1 MEQGSSN
8 QEEGT
13 PYAPPRADLSEKP
26 LQPEALI
33 DTGALTKWAVRFLYA
48 DMAMAAVAVIS
59 GLLEYRLLTRLRDG
73 VALSDQVIEANGL
86 RQGVIGLVQTLVL
99 LTAMILV
106 ARWIHRANQNCR
118 RLGAADMR
126 FTPGWAVGWY
136 FIPLLSMWKPY
147 QAMKEIWR
155 ASAAPA
161 EWRRQPTP
169 MLMPVWWGMWLLSLA
184 LGSGIMQ
191 LARHA
196 NSVNDYLLLG
206 QVTLAA
212 DFLEIPL
219 AFALIILG
227 RRIHAMQHSGVA
239 SIGQPCAANRTA

>member
-1 MEQGSSN
+1 MEQGSPN
-8 QEEGT
+8 QGEGT

-26 LQPEALI
+26 PQPEALI
-33 DTGALTKWAVRFLYA
+33 DAGALTKWVIRFLYA
-48 DMAMAAVAVIS
+48 DMAMATVAVIS

-73 VALSDQVIEANGL
+73 VMLSDQTIQTAAI

-99 LTAMILV
+99 ITAMILV
-106 ARWIHRANQNCR
+106 ARWIYRANQNCR

-136 FIPLLSMWKPY
+136 FIPVLSMWKPY

-155 ASAAPA
+155 ASVAPA
-161 EWRRQPTP
+161 DWRRQSRP

-184 LGSGIMQ
+184 LGSAIMQ

-196 NSVNDYLLLG
+196 NSVDDYLRLG

-219 AFALIILG
+219 AFALIVLV
-227 RRIHAMQHSGVA
+227 RRIHAMQRSGA
-239 SIGQPCAANRTA
+239 TSAEQAWEANRTE

>member
-1 MEQGSSN
+1 MEQGSPN
-8 QEEGT
+8 QGEGT

-33 DTGALTKWAVRFLYA
+33 DTGGLTKWAIRLLYA

-59 GLLEYRLLTRLRDG
+59 GLLEYRLLIRIRDG
-73 VALSDQVIEANGL
+73 VVLSDQAIQTTAI
-86 RQGVIGLVQTLVL
+86 RQGVVGLVQTLVL
-99 LTAMILV
+99 FTAVILV
-106 ARWIHRANQNCR
+106 ARWIYRANQNCR
-118 RLGAADMR
+118 RLGARDMR

-136 FIPLLSMWKPY
+136 FIPVLSMWKPF

-161 EWRRQPTP
+161 DWRRQSTP
-169 MLMPVWWGMWLLSLA
+169 MLMPVWWGMWLLSLM
-184 LGSGIMQ
+184 LGSAIIQ

-196 NSVNDYLLLG
+196 DSVDDYLLLG
-206 QVTLAA
+206 QVTLVA

-219 AFALIILG
+219 AFALIVLI
-227 RRIHAMQHSGVA
+227 RRIHAMQRSGAMSAEQAWGV
-239 SIGQPCAANRTA
+239 NRTA

>member
-1 MEQGSSN
+1 MEQGSPS
-8 QEEGT
+8 QGEGA
-13 PYAPPRADLSEKP
+13 PYAPPRADLSEKTP
-26 LQPEALI
+26 RPEALI
-33 DTGALTKWAVRFLYA
+33 DTGALTKWVKRFLYA

-59 GLLEYRLLTRLRDG
+59 GLLEYRLLLRLRDG
-73 VALSDQVIEANGL
+73 VVLSDQVIEASYL
-86 RQGVIGLVQTLVL
+86 RQGVVGLVQTLVL

-106 ARWIHRANQNCR
+106 ARWIYRANQNCR

-136 FIPLLSMWKPY
+136 FIPVLSMWKPY

-161 EWRRQPTP
+161 DWHRQSTP

-196 NSVNDYLLLG
+196 NSMEDYLLLS
-206 QVTLAA
+206 QVTLVA

-219 AFALIILG
+219 AFALMVLI
-227 RRIHAMQHSGVA
+227 RRIHAMQRSACGV
-239 SIGQPCAANRTA
+239 